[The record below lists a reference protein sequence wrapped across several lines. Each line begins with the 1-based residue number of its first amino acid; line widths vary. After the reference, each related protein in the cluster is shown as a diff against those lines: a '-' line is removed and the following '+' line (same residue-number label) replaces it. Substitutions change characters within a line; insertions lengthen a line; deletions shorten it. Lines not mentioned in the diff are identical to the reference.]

1 MEQRNYASNR
11 GRWTPIVRH
20 LEKQVVYVTLTKSI
34 DLTFPN
40 VFVEYYIPN
49 HNSQSEV
56 FKRWVDQYFRF
67 WQSQLSFA
75 VHCATT
81 ALGISAE
88 QLTNRKPFPMIN
100 AIYRFH
106 AYYHIRRVLFFLES
120 PLPYEDGFDRYDNN
134 YSKAGFEKM
143 CDEYG
148 ADIQTLYKFES
159 QSASWQEN
167 DATHSPGWWQTENG
181 DYAKWIMPTS
191 KGLTEKGLTKLSESI
206 RIYAKILL
214 GSQAQS
220 RASILGS
227 NASNTTARQVYLQE
241 LETQIRRAEN
251 IQSDIAV
258 FQKLLKYARTPIN
271 LVIEPRCYMI
281 PSDMELK
288 MGKIEDYNNNI
299 LIAPKDA
306 RVGVMVSINT
316 KTPTS
321 TPKRPDPKRPAST
334 PTTSSP
340 KTPVSAAQAEQHEN
354 EKTAL
359 LIGGTSLIL
368 LGLYLRH

>member
-1 MEQRNYASNR
+1 
-11 GRWTPIVRH
+11 
-20 LEKQVVYVTLTKSI
+20 
-34 DLTFPN
+34 
-40 VFVEYYIPN
+40 
-49 HNSQSEV
+49 
-56 FKRWVDQYFRF
+56 
-67 WQSQLSFA
+67 
-75 VHCATT
+75 
-81 ALGISAE
+81 
-88 QLTNRKPFPMIN
+88 
-100 AIYRFH
+100 
-106 AYYHIRRVLFFLES
+106 
-120 PLPYEDGFDRYDNN
+120 
-134 YSKAGFEKM
+134 M

-299 LIAPKDA
+299 LIAPKNA

-316 KTPTS
+316 KIPTSTPKRPASTLPTSSPKTPTS
-321 TPKRPDPKRPAST
+321 TPKRPAST
-334 PTTSSP
+334 PPTSSP